1 MGETRT
7 SRHGRVKPHPRQG
20 FKKNIQRRSKHPGSV
35 YQRMHTAHA
44 AGEMGKG
51 RRKAEGRQKEG
62 RRRGKGNETK
72 GPKSPVVKAPFE
84 RA

>member
-1 MGETRT
+1 
-7 SRHGRVKPHPRQG
+7 
-20 FKKNIQRRSKHPGSV
+20 
-35 YQRMHTAHA
+35 MHTAHA